1 MYKSAVYWLT
11 QHLLGSKP
19 IPSLLSM
26 PRVKILYL
34 NEQPAYLRG
43 LPFIIAG
50 PLKVVRQIVDIFHTL
65 FVRIPHPPE
74 FILVQVRSQ
83 LVKLDMCIELQG
95 PYASKDRTRLVY
107 QHLPL
112 CGSSPN

>member
-1 MYKSAVYWLT
+1 MYRPAVQPVNT
-11 QHLLGSKP
+11 ILLGSKP

-50 PLKVVRQIVDIFHTL
+50 PLKVVRQIVDIFHAL

-74 FILVQVRSQ
+74 FILVQVRGE
-83 LVKLDMCIELQG
+83 LLIPDMCTELRRRC
-95 PYASKDRTRLVY
+95 ASKDRTRLVY